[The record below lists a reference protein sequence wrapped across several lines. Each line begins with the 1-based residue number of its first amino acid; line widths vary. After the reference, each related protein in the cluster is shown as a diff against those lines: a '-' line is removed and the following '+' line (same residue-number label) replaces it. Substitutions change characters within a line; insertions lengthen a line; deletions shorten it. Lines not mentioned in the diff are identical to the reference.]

1 MRFRAWPLLLLAIIV
16 LAAWAA
22 IVAAPA
28 PAHAQDEEPLRV
40 VIKPLVPFVMAEGD
54 SYRGFSIDL
63 WEEVAARLN
72 LDYEYVYV
80 DTITEQLDAVRN
92 GQGDLA
98 ITGISIT
105 EEREATL
112 DFSMPYFRS
121 GLQILTPATGSGGW
135 VSPMSI
141 LRQAF
146 SSPIFYQTLAGL
158 AVLILIV
165 GHIFWLLE
173 RRRNPDFPAS
183 YLKGVWEGIWYTV
196 VTLVTVGYGDRTAK
210 TIVGRL
216 VAMSWMFL
224 SLLLVAGFTAN
235 ITSQLTLSQFQGLIQ
250 GPGDLPGKRIATVSG
265 STAARYLDERKLGY
279 TGVDVVED
287 AYMLLADGQV
297 DAVVYDGPVLR
308 YYELNEG
315 QGKVQVVGEMFE
327 RQYYGIALPEDTS
340 QRELLNRTMLS
351 IVEDGTYDRLLTRW
365 FGEGL

>member
-1 MRFRAWPLLLLAIIV
+1 MRQFLRLMLVSISALSV
-16 LAAWAA
+16 GAAVF
-22 IVAAPA
+22 ILPA
-28 PAHAQDEEPLRV
+28 SARAQDERPLRV
-40 VIKPLVPFVMAEGD
+40 VIKPLVPFVMADGED
-54 SYRGFSIDL
+54 YRGFSIDL
-63 WEEVAARLN
+63 WEEVAARLD
-72 LDYEYVYV
+72 LEYEYVYV
-80 DTITEQLDAVRN
+80 DTITEQLDAIRN

-105 EEREATL
+105 GEREATL

-121 GLQILTPATGSGGW
+121 GLQIMTPATGSGGGW

-146 SSPIFYQTLAGL
+146 ASPIFYQTLASL

-165 GHIFWLLE
+165 GHVFWLLE

-183 YLKGVWEGIWYTV
+183 YLRGVWEGIWYTV

-210 TIVGRL
+210 TVVGRL

-250 GPGDLPGKRIATVSG
+250 GPADLPGKRIATVSG
-265 STAARYLDERKLGY
+265 STAAKYLDERKLSY
-279 TGVDVVED
+279 TSVDVIED
-287 AYMLLADGQV
+287 AYALLAADQL

-308 YYELNEG
+308 YYALTEG
-315 QGKVQVVGEMFE
+315 QGEVQIVGEMFE
-327 RQYYGIALPEDTS
+327 RQYYGIALPEDSPDGEILDRT
-340 QRELLNRTMLS
+340 LLK
-351 IVEDGTYDRLLTRW
+351 IAEDGTYDRLLTRW